1 VGAERGTCPLC
12 RDGERAIHM
21 LLNCKDT
28 NTWREKCLNR
38 KWLHVNDE
46 VAFEKPVRC
55 SRTTD
60 LKTARYIFV
69 QSEV

>member
-1 VGAERGTCPLC
+1 
-12 RDGERAIHM
+12 M